1 MLSSI
6 AIASLAFGSAGLVA
20 SSVQSQLVHACA
32 LSGSVAPQKGQ
43 RIVSQLMGSGCVG
56 ASVYSI
62 AKIYRETNV
71 IQTP

>member
-20 SSVQSQLVHACA
+20 SSVQSQLVHAFA
-32 LSGSVAPQKGQ
+32 FSGSAVPQKGQ

-56 ASVYSI
+56 TSVYSI
-62 AKIYRETNV
+62 PRLNRH
-71 IQTP
+71 